1 MANKRSFW
9 VLSKQPKEISGFGKH
24 PVPSQFK
31 TYEEA
36 HRYVRQLN
44 MNKGAYHPGYYVE
57 ERIGKHAGIG
67 SEEENGR
74 CRGVVSIEWV
84 IRETGLI
91 DQKKSLVHLSTNPVS
106 QTH

>member
-9 VLSKQPKEISGFGKH
+9 VLSKQPKEISGFGKN

-57 ERIGKHAGIG
+57 ERIG
-67 SEEENGR
+67 N
-74 CRGVVSIEWV
+74 
-84 IRETGLI
+84 T
-91 DQKKSLVHLSTNPVS
+91 PVS
-106 QTH
+106 APKKKMEDVEE